1 MHISCKGISM
11 TNKKLESILKG
22 INLNQCQ
29 EIIPGQIY
37 YIKKTI
43 RTQIYRNL
51 KRIYDKYDYEFLII
65 TSNNVKQAII
75 LRCGE
80 DLHWLVLRKYRGQ
93 HILSN
98 ALRTGVIHK
107 VWPENKTITCA
118 YNWDGEGED
127 EDYETKLAKTR
138 HLAKIANLKVVE

>member
-1 MHISCKGISM
+1 M
-11 TNKKLESILKG
+11 THKKLESVLKC
-22 INLNQCQ
+22 ISLDKCQ
-29 EIIPGQIY
+29 EVVPGQIY

-51 KRIYDKYDYEFLII
+51 KRIYDKHDYEFLII

-80 DLHWLVLRKYRGQ
+80 KDLHWLVLRKYRGQ
-93 HILSN
+93 HVLSN
-98 ALRTGVIHK
+98 VLRTGVIHK

-118 YNWDGEGED
+118 YNWNGEGED
-127 EDYETKLAKTR
+127 EDYETKLSKTQ
-138 HLAKIANLKVVE
+138 HLADIANLGLIKQ

>member
-1 MHISCKGISM
+1 MKDITM

-22 INLNQCQ
+22 IDLDQCQ
-29 EIIPGQIY
+29 EIIPDQIY
-37 YIKKTI
+37 YIKKTV

-51 KRIYDKYDYEFLII
+51 KKTYDIYEYEFLII
-65 TSNNVKQAII
+65 ASNGVKQAII
-75 LRCGE
+75 LRCSEE

-93 HILSN
+93 HVLSN

-107 VWPENKTITCA
+107 VWSNNKTITCA

-127 EDYETKLAKTR
+127 DEYEEKLAKTR
-138 HLAKIANLKVVE
+138 HLADIANLEVVKSYH